1 MQPKLN
7 LPPRGQYYSH
17 AATPTLILRSGY
29 CMIRQWT
36 CQQIHST
43 EWGGGG
49 GGGGGGGDVFSPCV
63 EFTLFFFCCCS
74 F

>member
-49 GGGGGGGDVFSPCV
+49 GGCVFSLRGV
-63 EFTLFFFCCCS
+63 HSFSFVVVVVLFKIKN
-74 F
+74 